1 MRRVANLYPII
12 AEQLV
17 DRLQA
22 GSIPASATQ
31 NLDTS
36 GYPVFPLHG
45 LWTVWIPDDADVHEA
60 MRITKAFIEAL
71 PPPRPRDSLG
81 IVSKGRAPRE
91 PRVRRSPEPEAG
103 DRDAR
108 PPARQRG

>member
-45 LWTVWIPDDADVHEA
+45 LSTVWIPDDADVHEA

-71 PPPRPRDSLG
+71 PPPS
-81 IVSKGRAPRE
+81 E
-91 PRVRRSPEPEAG
+91 EAAEVECPQCG
-103 DRDAR
+103 EYVPGSFSSCWNCGAEM
-108 PPARQRG
+108 GGG

>member
-1 MRRVANLYPII
+1 MRRVANLDPII

-36 GYPVFPLHG
+36 GYPVSPLHG

-60 MRITKAFIEAL
+60 KRITKAFIEAL
-71 PPPRPRDSLG
+71 PLPSEEAAEVECPQCGEHVPGSLSMCWNCG
-81 IVSKGRAPRE
+81 AERGR
-91 PRVRRSPEPEAG
+91 G
-103 DRDAR
+103 
-108 PPARQRG
+108 